1 MSAAANMAR
10 AAMKREAADIVRR
23 LEGYAKEL
31 NREKKGMLREAAK
44 PLVMAAR
51 NNAPVGTKV
60 HYRYSQGAVV
70 AEYYPGNLKRSVRVL
85 DLKKSPDVFVGP
97 KVTKGSKGTFK
108 GARTDAYYAHMVEY
122 GTSNTPAQ
130 PFMRPAWSATE
141 GEVKRRVEL
150 ALRQF
155 TARYK

>member
-1 MSAAANMAR
+1 MSAAASAAR
-10 AAMKREAADIVRR
+10 AAMRAESAAIVRR
-23 LEGYAKEL
+23 LDGYAKEL
-31 NREKKGMLREAAK
+31 SRVKKGMLRDAAK

-51 NNAPVGTKV
+51 NNAPVGVRV
-60 HYRYSQGAVV
+60 HYRYNQGAVV
-70 AEYYPGNLKRSVRVL
+70 AEYYPGNLKRSLQIL

-97 KVTKGSKGTFK
+97 KVAKGSKGTFK
-108 GARTDAYYAHMVEY
+108 GRRTDAYYAHMVEY
-122 GTSNTPAQ
+122 GTSQAPAQ

-141 GEVKRRVEL
+141 GEVRRRVEV